1 MNVFI
6 SALFKSDAG
15 PDTDNSAGTDELRNE
30 YYIDFTPSE
39 SVDEINGYRPGYYI
53 KMGPSFMVDNDG
65 IKMIKGIELP
75 MACASLC
82 RTSIDVQRMAVKAAI
97 EGDINLLKLAVLQDP
112 LVSAVC
118 SPDEVWAMVDE
129 MLVAQSKWLPQYQN
143 EMDQALERIKKSTV
157 KKKNF
162 KGAARMK
169 TRSPEELKNDKES
182 SLLVEAQA
190 FEFDK

>member
-1 MNVFI
+1 MAFLKFSCNLNVVNNGTI
-6 SALFKSDAG
+6 INL
-15 PDTDNSAGTDELRNE
+15 PDDCIIESTGT
-30 YYIDFTPSE
+30 
-39 SVDEINGYRPGYYI
+39 VDKNGI
-53 KMGPSFMVDNDG
+53 Q
-65 IKMIKGIELP
+65 MIKGLELP

-97 EGDINLLKLAVLQDP
+97 DGDINLLKLAVLQDP

-118 SPDEVWAMVDE
+118 SPDEVWSMVDE

-143 EMDQALERIKKSTV
+143 EIDEALKRIKNSTI

-162 KGAARMK
+162 KGAARVK
-169 TRSPEELKNDKES
+169 IRSPEELKKDKES

-190 FEFDK
+190 FDFDI